1 VERQLERRLMR
12 ARTQTAAALVALA
25 ACLLAVGFS
34 AASFTE
40 TKENP
45 QTVSAVADFVAPT
58 ASASVIA
65 QTAGGIPGYVK
76 AKAAYYVY
84 ANITES
90 GSPASGVASV
100 TADVSAITSKQTA
113 APLVAGSYSA
123 GGVSYNYRSAEL
135 KTNNSLVTEETDY
148 TLALADSAKN
158 AASQSF
164 PVTTYAAFKGEEF
177 EASNTSGGTA
187 GKPEKGDTVSFE
199 FNNAPEAKTIVS
211 GWTGSGTK
219 SVTVSLTDGSSND
232 SLAVSGATIGSV
244 ALKGDFT
251 TGTSSFSGS
260 TISLSGTTVTIV
272 LGTASGTVKT
282 DSDSSKAVWT
292 PSSSNLDLAGSAC
305 STSNVTGESKK
316 QF

>member
-1 VERQLERRLMR
+1 MR
-12 ARTQTAAALVALA
+12 ARAQTAVALVAIA
-25 ACLLAVGFS
+25 ACVLAVGFS

-40 TKENP
+40 TTQNP

-58 ASASVIA
+58 AAASVIA
-65 QTAGGIPGYVK
+65 QSAGGTPGYVK

-84 ANITES
+84 ANVTES
-90 GSPASGVASV
+90 GSPASGIASV

-113 APLVAGSYSA
+113 VPLVAGSYSA

-135 KTNNSLVTEETDY
+135 KTNNTLGAEETEY
-148 TLALADSAKN
+148 TLDLTDSAKN
-158 AASQSF
+158 SASQAF
-164 PVTTYAAFKGEEF
+164 PVTIYGAFKGSEF
-177 EASNTSGGTA
+177 EATNTSGGTE
-187 GKPEKGDTVSFE
+187 GKPEKGDTLSFE
-199 FNNAPEAKTIVS
+199 FNNVPEAKTIVS

-219 SVTVSLTDGSSND
+219 SVTVSLTDGAAND

-260 TISLSGTTVTIV
+260 TMSLSGSTVTIV
-272 LGTASGTVKT
+272 LGTASGTIKT
-282 DSDSSKAVWT
+282 DSDKSRAVWT
-292 PSSSNLDLAGSAC
+292 PSASNLDLAANAC
-305 STSNVTGESKK
+305 STSNVTGENKK